1 MMRSW
6 WRLVWVGLA
15 VLVAGC
21 GVSPT
26 SPPSTLALPTDQV
39 GRYGP
44 ALNPDVLESIRALG
58 LLPEY
63 RLSLQLN
70 VQQHRLIGD
79 EVVVFPNRESTPL
92 EELVF
97 RLYPNLPQHG
107 GQMEVG
113 KVRVNGQTARTEQLA
128 SGTALRVDLPG
139 PLDPGGV
146 VQVQLP
152 FELEVPQRDS
162 GYVLFGQIGSV
173 WSLPD
178 AYPLLAVHDA
188 SGWHTDL
195 APPHGDAVF
204 AEVAWYDVS
213 LTVPPNMTLVAT
225 GTVVSHTLRTDGQ
238 RFYRVL
244 GGPFREFAFL
254 ASADYTLAET
264 SAYGTGVES
273 YYLVGDETAGKAALW
288 TAAAA
293 LRAYMEAF
301 GPYPFA
307 EMKVVEAPLGYRGME
322 FPGLSLI
329 GQAVYD
335 EQPDRQEF
343 LIAHEVGHHWW
354 YAQVGNDQV
363 NAPWLDEA
371 LTEYS
376 TTAYYRAVYGQG
388 RVDTLINERWQVP
401 YEVALNNGQD
411 AVVGRP
417 ANAFGL
423 NYEQMVYAKGA
434 LFFDALHRELGDATY
449 LAVLREYL
457 RRFQWGIAT
466 PEDLM
471 TVAGQVSGRSLDE
484 LYSRWILSAE
494 QP

>member
-1 MMRSW
+1 MRRV
-6 WRLVWVGLA
+6 WRLFWLSLGVVLA
-15 VLVAGC
+15 ACGVPAEDPPATIAPVVDQVDRYHAALHPEVVAGI
-21 GVSPT
+21 
-26 SPPSTLALPTDQV
+26 
-39 GRYGP
+39 RERGP
-44 ALNPDVLESIRALG
+44 
-58 LLPEY
+58 LPEY
-63 RLSLQLN
+63 RLSLE
-70 VQQHRLIGD
+70 VDPRQHRLEGTEILIY
-79 EVVVFPNRESTPL
+79 PNQTAATL
-92 EELVF
+92 TELVF

-107 GQMEVG
+107 GRMEVG
-113 KVRVNGQTARTEQLA
+113 KVQVNGQGVRTQELAART
-128 SGTALRVDLPG
+128 ALEVRLPE
-139 PLDPGGV
+139 PLEPGATL
-146 VQVQLP
+146 QVELP

-188 SGWHTDL
+188 GGWHTDV
-195 APPHGDAVF
+195 APAHGDPAF

-238 RFYRVL
+238 RFYRVI

-254 ASADYTLAET
+254 ASADYALAET
-264 SAYGTGVES
+264 GAYGIGVES

-301 GPYPFA
+301 GPYPYS

-329 GQAVYD
+329 GQALYA
-335 EQPDRQEF
+335 ERPDAQEF
-343 LIAHEVGHHWW
+343 LIVHEAGHHWW
-354 YAQVGNDQV
+354 YAQVGNDQI

-376 TTAYYRAVYGQG
+376 TTAYYEAVYGEG
-388 RVDTLINERWQVP
+388 RVESLINERWQIP
-401 YEVALNNGQD
+401 YEVAVNNGQD
-411 AVVGRP
+411 AIVGQP
-417 ANAFGL
+417 ADAFGA
-423 NYEQMVYAKGA
+423 NYEQMIYAKGA
-434 LFFDALHRELGDATY
+434 LFFNALREELGSETY
-449 LAVLREYL
+449 LNVLREYL
-457 RRFQWGIAT
+457 HRFQWRIAT
-466 PEDLM
+466 PEDFM
-471 TVAGQVSGRSLDE
+471 AVAEQVSGRDLSGV
-484 LYSRWILSAE
+484 YSRWILGVE